1 MKNDKIYTEL
11 EKISVKDFSWM
22 DNENLNEDNSDWLDL
37 SFKIAVKVL
46 SELRLKRISQNSF
59 ADLMGCSSQYI
70 SKLLKGRENLTIQTI
85 YKIQKVL
92 GIQLISTFDIEYQL
106 TLDANISLIQ
116 NTSFTKLPY
125 FGSISVSLKDNCFS
139 NIKDAA

>member
-22 DNENLNEDNSDWLDL
+22 DNENLNEDNADWLDL

-116 NTSFTKLPY
+116 NTSFTKVPY